1 MSSQPAPPSHLEK
14 HRANTG
20 DCKKEVEKGLS
31 PWEMC
36 SGHLDGHGSAAGM
49 SWMGYSVSKRWVRK
63 VWCDFFGWLGS
74 YCQKWILLGLKLG
87 LKNMSLLAPDRDA
100 SWNLETVSLLSLG
113 GNFGFLSYNMTDMF
127 YLVF

>member
-14 HRANTG
+14 HRAYTG

-100 SWNLETVSLLSLG
+100 SWNLGNCFTAVFGRKFWLSKLQH
-113 GNFGFLSYNMTDMF
+113 D
-127 YLVF
+127 